1 MQFTKFMGGG
11 SQTSP
16 ALNYEAPELSIFEVA
31 IEKGFA
37 ISTTEA
43 TLGNWGESDE
53 EVYW

>member
-1 MQFTKFMGGG
+1 MQFTKFMGRG

-37 ISTTEA
+37 LSTDA
-43 TLGNWGESDE
+43 TLGKWGESDE
-53 EVYW
+53 EIYW